1 MEPKPSLA
9 ERIKTFLFGTALN
22 PFDRNVYHRLS
33 LVAFFA
39 WVGLGADGLSSSCYG
54 PEEAFLALNGHI
66 YLSIFVG
73 LCSVLTIFMIS
84 ASYSQLI
91 ELFPTG
97 GGGYLVASKL
107 LNPTLGMI
115 SGCALIIDYIL
126 TITISIASGADAL
139 FSFLPGQW
147 YHFKLEFAF
156 CGIILLM
163 ILNSRG
169 VKESVVPLVPI
180 FLIFVITHVFFILYG
195 IFAHIGNLPD
205 IITST
210 AGDIQTAHSELG
222 TWGMIFLILRAYSLG
237 AGTFTGIEAVSNGL
251 PILREPRV
259 DTGKRTM
266 TYMAVS
272 LSFTVM
278 GLIIAY
284 LLYGVQPIAGKTLN
298 AVLFEK
304 IASQWAGNTG
314 YYLVLITLVSE
325 AAILFIAAQAGFID
339 GPRVLANMSLDRWF
353 PSRFTMLS
361 DRFVSQNGVL
371 IMGIAGLILMFLT
384 GGSVKYLVVLYSIN
398 VFITFVLSQLGM
410 VRYWWKSRASNGISW
425 RKKLLINGLGL
436 VLCSFILISVIVLKF
451 HEGAWLT
458 LLLTGTLI
466 IACFL
471 IKKHYNQ
478 TVKLLRRLETLV
490 LSTFS
495 ADFVPNVK
503 PGENSEIDLKAKT
516 AVILVNGFNG
526 LGLHTLFNVI
536 RLFGGIYKNFV
547 FVQVGII
554 DSGNF
559 KGAKEVERLQTKV
572 KADIDQ
578 YVNFMKRNGFYAE
591 GLYTV
596 GNDVVEEVSDLA
608 PKILQ
613 RFPQSIFFGGQLVFP
628 HDSFF
633 TRLLHNYT
641 VFAMQRKFYHQGI
654 TMVVLPIRV

>member
-91 ELFPTG
+91 ELFPSG

-126 TITISIASGADAL
+126 TITISIASVADAL
-139 FSFLPGQW
+139 FSFLPMEW
-147 YHFKLEFAF
+147 YHLKLEFAF
-156 CGIILLM
+156 LGIILLM

-195 IFAHIGNLPD
+195 IFAHINNLPD
-205 IITST
+205 IVIST
-210 AGDIQTAHSELG
+210 ANDIQTAHSELG

-259 DTGKRTM
+259 TTGKRTM

-284 LLYGVQPIAGKTLN
+284 LLYGVQPVAGKTLN

-304 IASQWAGNTG
+304 IANQWSGNSG
-314 YYLVLITLVSE
+314 AILVLITLVSE

-371 IMGIAGLILMFLT
+371 IMGIAGLVLMLFT

-398 VFITFVLSQLGM
+398 VFITFVLS
-410 VRYWWKSRASNGISW
+410 
-425 RKKLLINGLGL
+425 
-436 VLCSFILISVIVLKF
+436 
-451 HEGAWLT
+451 
-458 LLLTGTLI
+458 
-466 IACFL
+466 
-471 IKKHYNQ
+471 
-478 TVKLLRRLETLV
+478 
-490 LSTFS
+490 TFS

-503 PGENSEIDLKAKT
+503 PGENSSIDLKAKT

-591 GLYTV
+591 GYHVV
-596 GNDVVEEVSDLA
+596 GNDVVEEVSELA

-613 RFPQSIFFGGQLVFP
+613 RFPQTIFFGGQLVFP

-633 TRLLHNYT
+633 TRFLHNYT

>member
-91 ELFPTG
+91 ELFPSG

-139 FSFLPGQW
+139 FSFLPMEW
-147 YHFKLEFAF
+147 YHLKLEFAF
-156 CGIILLM
+156 LGIILLM

-195 IFAHIGNLPD
+195 IFAHINNLPD
-205 IITST
+205 IVIST
-210 AGDIQTAHSELG
+210 ANDIQTAHSELG

-259 DTGKRTM
+259 TTGKRTM

-284 LLYGVQPIAGKTLN
+284 LLY
-298 AVLFEK
+298 
-304 IASQWAGNTG
+304 
-314 YYLVLITLVSE
+314 
-325 AAILFIAAQAGFID
+325 

-371 IMGIAGLILMFLT
+371 IMGIAGLVLMLFT

-410 VRYWWKSRASNGISW
+410 VKYWWKSRANGTSW
-425 RKKLLINGLGL
+425 RKKFFINGLGL
-436 VLCSFILISVIVLKF
+436 VLCSFILVSVIVLKF

-466 IACFL
+466 TASFL
-471 IKKHYNQ
+471 IKKHYYH
-478 TVKLLRRLETLV
+478 TVQLLRRLETLV

-503 PGENSEIDLKAKT
+503 PGENSSIDLKAKT

-591 GLYTV
+591 GYHVV
-596 GNDVVEEVSDLA
+596 GNDVVEEVSELA

-613 RFPQSIFFGGQLVFP
+613 RFPQTIFFGGQLVFP

-633 TRLLHNYT
+633 TRFLHNYT

>member
-1 MEPKPSLA
+1 
-9 ERIKTFLFGTALN
+9 
-22 PFDRNVYHRLS
+22 
-33 LVAFFA
+33 
-39 WVGLGADGLSSSCYG
+39 
-54 PEEAFLALNGHI
+54 
-66 YLSIFVG
+66 
-73 LCSVLTIFMIS
+73 
-84 ASYSQLI
+84 
-91 ELFPTG
+91 
-97 GGGYLVASKL
+97 
-107 LNPTLGMI
+107 
-115 SGCALIIDYIL
+115 
-126 TITISIASGADAL
+126 
-139 FSFLPGQW
+139 
-147 YHFKLEFAF
+147 
-156 CGIILLM
+156 M

-195 IFAHIGNLPD
+195 IFAHINNLPD
-205 IITST
+205 IVIST
-210 AGDIQTAHSELG
+210 ANDIQTAHSELG

-259 DTGKRTM
+259 TTGKRTM

-284 LLYGVQPIAGKTLN
+284 LLYGVQPVAGKTLN

-304 IASQWAGNTG
+304 IANQWSGNSG
-314 YYLVLITLVSE
+314 AILVLITLVSE

-371 IMGIAGLILMFLT
+371 IMGIAGLVLMLFT

-410 VRYWWKSRASNGISW
+410 VKYWWKSRANGTSW
-425 RKKLLINGLGL
+425 RKKFFINGLGL
-436 VLCSFILISVIVLKF
+436 VLCSFILVSVIVLKF

-466 IACFL
+466 TASFL
-471 IKKHYNQ
+471 IKKHYYH
-478 TVKLLRRLETLV
+478 TVQLLRRLETLV

-503 PGENSEIDLKAKT
+503 PGENSSIDLKAKT

-591 GLYTV
+591 GYHVV
-596 GNDVVEEVSDLA
+596 GNDVVEEVSELA

-613 RFPQSIFFGGQLVFP
+613 RFPQTIFFGGQLVFP

>member
-91 ELFPTG
+91 ELFPSG

-139 FSFLPGQW
+139 FSFLPMEW
-147 YHFKLEFAF
+147 YHLKLEFAF
-156 CGIILLM
+156 LGIILLM

-195 IFAHIGNLPD
+195 IFAHINNLPD
-205 IITST
+205 IVIST
-210 AGDIQTAHSELG
+210 ANDIQTAHSELG

-259 DTGKRTM
+259 TTGKRTM

-284 LLYGVQPIAGKTLN
+284 LLY
-298 AVLFEK
+298 
-304 IASQWAGNTG
+304 
-314 YYLVLITLVSE
+314 
-325 AAILFIAAQAGFID
+325 

-371 IMGIAGLILMFLT
+371 IMGIAGLVLMLFT

-410 VRYWWKSRASNGISW
+410 VKYWWKSRANGTSW
-425 RKKLLINGLGL
+425 RK
-436 VLCSFILISVIVLKF
+436 
-451 HEGAWLT
+451 
-458 LLLTGTLI
+458 
-466 IACFL
+466 
-471 IKKHYNQ
+471 
-478 TVKLLRRLETLV
+478 
-490 LSTFS
+490 
-495 ADFVPNVK
+495 
-503 PGENSEIDLKAKT
+503 
-516 AVILVNGFNG
+516 
-526 LGLHTLFNVI
+526 
-536 RLFGGIYKNFV
+536 
-547 FVQVGII
+547 
-554 DSGNF
+554 
-559 KGAKEVERLQTKV
+559 
-572 KADIDQ
+572 
-578 YVNFMKRNGFYAE
+578 
-591 GLYTV
+591 
-596 GNDVVEEVSDLA
+596 
-608 PKILQ
+608 
-613 RFPQSIFFGGQLVFP
+613 
-628 HDSFF
+628 
-633 TRLLHNYT
+633 
-641 VFAMQRKFYHQGI
+641 
-654 TMVVLPIRV
+654 

>member
-1 MEPKPSLA
+1 MGS
-9 ERIKTFLFGTALN
+9 N
-22 PFDRNVYHRLS
+22 
-33 LVAFFA
+33 
-39 WVGLGADGLSSSCYG
+39 
-54 PEEAFLALNGHI
+54 
-66 YLSIFVG
+66 
-73 LCSVLTIFMIS
+73 
-84 ASYSQLI
+84 
-91 ELFPTG
+91 
-97 GGGYLVASKL
+97 L
-107 LNPTLGMI
+107 LQ
-115 SGCALIIDYIL
+115 D
-126 TITISIASGADAL
+126 SGA
-139 FSFLPGQW
+139 
-147 YHFKLEFAF
+147 
-156 CGIILLM
+156 I
-163 ILNSRG
+163 
-169 VKESVVPLVPI
+169 
-180 FLIFVITHVFFILYG
+180 
-195 IFAHIGNLPD
+195 
-205 IITST
+205 
-210 AGDIQTAHSELG
+210 
-222 TWGMIFLILRAYSLG
+222 
-237 AGTFTGIEAVSNGL
+237 
-251 PILREPRV
+251 
-259 DTGKRTM
+259 
-266 TYMAVS
+266 
-272 LSFTVM
+272 
-278 GLIIAY
+278 
-284 LLYGVQPIAGKTLN
+284 
-298 AVLFEK
+298 
-304 IASQWAGNTG
+304 
-314 YYLVLITLVSE
+314 LVLITLVSE

-371 IMGIAGLILMFLT
+371 IMGIAGLVLMLFT

-410 VRYWWKSRASNGISW
+410 VKYWWKSRANGTSW
-425 RKKLLINGLGL
+425 RKKFFINGLGL
-436 VLCSFILISVIVLKF
+436 VLCSFILVSVIVLKF

-466 IACFL
+466 TASFL
-471 IKKHYNQ
+471 IKKHYYH
-478 TVKLLRRLETLV
+478 TVQLLRRLETLV

-503 PGENSEIDLKAKT
+503 PGENSSIDLKAKT

-591 GLYTV
+591 GYHVV
-596 GNDVVEEVSDLA
+596 GNDVVEEVSELA

-613 RFPQSIFFGGQLVFP
+613 RFPQTIFFGGQLVFP